1 MESLHTKQNQ
11 SIGYLL
17 GSLLI
22 CFFLYCCKS
31 KDYITY
37 YQKVYEIDSIYRIAK
52 QPEKATDLYRKLFRK
67 YRPLNQERTEEYE
80 TYIRTSDKLG
90 KNFGGKRS
98 LYRLIPLIAPYW
110 RYKKADPKFIS
121 LYKKY
126 EIDSLSIEQK
136 VAEWEK
142 KLDKKM
148 IDSFVV
154 AIGRDQFNGRS
165 NSSEIFENDLK
176 NAELLKW
183 TFENRSFPSK
193 QKIGLYHKDIFMPL
207 DVIILHMADYDKHYP
222 YFKAKILEY
231 VKSGEYPPRDYAAMV
246 DRNNLHHKIPYTYG
260 VYQGYQNITDSAKVN
275 RNRKSIGLPSLKY
288 RNKLAKD
295 LSDSLKTK

>member
-1 MESLHTKQNQ
+1 MKSLYMKQNQ
-11 SIGYLL
+11 NIWYLFVSI
-17 GSLLI
+17 LI

-37 YQKVYEIDSIYRIAK
+37 YHKINEIDSIYRIAK
-52 QPEKATDLYRKLFRK
+52 QQEKATHLYRKLFRK

-80 TYIRTSDKLG
+80 TYIRISDKLG

-98 LYRLIPLIAPYW
+98 LYRLVPLIAPYW
-110 RYKKADPKFIS
+110 RYKKADSKFIS

-126 EIDSLSIEQK
+126 GIDSLSIEQK

-142 KLDKKM
+142 KLDKKL

-154 AIGRDQFNGRS
+154 AIARDKYGGRLNDSDRV
-165 NSSEIFENDLK
+165 ENDLK

-183 TFENRSFPSK
+183 TFEHYGYPSM
-193 QKIGLYHKDIFMPL
+193 QKIGLYHKDTFIPMG
-207 DVIILHMADYDKHYP
+207 VIILHMADYDQHHP

-231 VKSGEYPPRDYAAMV
+231 VKSGECPPRDYAAMV

-260 VYQGYQNITDSAKVN
+260 VYQGYRNITDSAKVN
-275 RNRKSIGLPSLKY
+275 RNRKSIGLPSLNY